1 MVENEGEG
9 LDTIELARSFV
20 LREYFLADHVE
31 NLIVR
36 RDLFMI
42 LNGNS
47 LNNYIAVTATNTENR
62 LEGLEGDDTLDG
74 GYDVNGLGSI
84 VDVINGGGGYDYAD
98 YSKHPSSGV
107 FGGGVF
113 VDLAEGKQYAI
124 NTGVALG
131 GLSDQLISIEG
142 VIGTAF
148 DDRFVSGFTGVDRIV
163 GNTFKGGAGM
173 DIVDYRRAG
182 AGVNVVLGDGVESST
197 RDVFESIEGLTGS
210 AFDDTLNGST
220 GNDYLDGGQGD
231 DILNGRPGH
240 DIVDY
245 LLATSAI
252 SIDLRNK
259 VQTGTGGFGTDEFTS
274 IEGVRGTI
282 RADSIWGNDA
292 GNTLIG
298 LIGADKL
305 HGLDGADTLDGG
317 DDNDTL
323 EGGTGADR
331 LIGGEDHDT
340 FVFATTQEVAGDVI
354 ADFNGSQDVLDLSK
368 IDAITGGADD
378 AFSSTITISLG
389 APAILAAGTSVLRF
403 QQRNPLRLRRKCRH
417 QRSSQFR
424 DHGWARHH
432 LGRTATS
439 ARTHDTFFACLTTSG
454 RSIAAGPGQAAT
466 PSFFCRLVEDV
477 VYWNRSFFS
486 GYT

>member
-84 VDVINGGGGYDYAD
+84 VDVINGGDGYDYAD

-197 RDVFESIEGLTGS
+197 RDTFESIEGLTGS
-210 AFDDTLNGST
+210 EFDDTLDRRT
-220 GNDYLDGGQGD
+220 EERL
-231 DILNGRPGH
+231 PGWG
-240 DIVDY
+240 
-245 LLATSAI
+245 TSATTFSMVAPDTI
-252 SIDLRNK
+252 SSTTFWPPFSDLRSI
-259 VQTGTGGFGTDEFTS
+259 FETS
-274 IEGVRGTI
+274 CRM
-282 RADSIWGNDA
+282 
-292 GNTLIG
+292 
-298 LIGADKL
+298 
-305 HGLDGADTLDGG
+305 
-317 DDNDTL
+317 
-323 EGGTGADR
+323 
-331 LIGGEDHDT
+331 
-340 FVFATTQEVAGDVI
+340 
-354 ADFNGSQDVLDLSK
+354 
-368 IDAITGGADD
+368 
-378 AFSSTITISLG
+378 
-389 APAILAAGTSVLRF
+389 PASRV
-403 QQRNPLRLRRKCRH
+403 
-417 QRSSQFR
+417 
-424 DHGWARHH
+424 D
-432 LGRTATS
+432 S
-439 ARTHDTFFACLTTSG
+439 ARTSSLRSRAFGAPSG
-454 RSIAAGPGQAAT
+454 RTPSGATMPAT
-466 PSFFCRLVEDV
+466 PS
-477 VYWNRSFFS
+477 SA
-486 GYT
+486 

>member
-1 MVENEGEG
+1 M
-9 LDTIELARSFV
+9 
-20 LREYFLADHVE
+20 
-31 NLIVR
+31 
-36 RDLFMI
+36 
-42 LNGNS
+42 
-47 LNNYIAVTATNTENR
+47 
-62 LEGLEGDDTLDG
+62 
-74 GYDVNGLGSI
+74 
-84 VDVINGGGGYDYAD
+84 
-98 YSKHPSSGV
+98 
-107 FGGGVF
+107 
-113 VDLAEGKQYAI
+113 
-124 NTGVALG
+124 
-131 GLSDQLISIEG
+131 
-142 VIGTAF
+142 
-148 DDRFVSGFTGVDRIV
+148 DRTV

-252 SIDLRNK
+252 AIDLRNE
-259 VQTGTGGFGTDEFTS
+259 VQEPPSRVDTARTRFTS

-317 DDNDTL
+317 EDNDTL
-323 EGGTGADR
+323 EGGEAPSLYGGQAPID
-331 LIGGEDHDT
+331 IGGEDHDT
-340 FVFATTQEVAGDVI
+340 FVFATTEEVAGDVI
-354 ADFNGSQDVLDLSK
+354 ADFNDSQDVLDLSK
-368 IDAITGGADD
+368 IDAINGRRRRCLLVDHHDQVRVPRPYLLPGLCATISATE
-378 AFSSTITISLG
+378 SSTVSSEMP
-389 APAILAAGTSVLRF
+389 APAQLPISRS
-403 QQRNPLRLRRKCRH
+403 RLGSA
-417 QRSSQFR
+417 SS
-424 DHGWARHH
+424 GA
-432 LGRTATS
+432 RTATS
-439 ARTHDTFFACLTTSG
+439 CSER
-454 RSIAAGPGQAAT
+454 RRPIAAGPDQAAT